1 LIMSDQNNTVLLR
14 VQLDDAGTQKQIQ
27 SLVLAIEAT
36 RKAQA
41 ELTKA
46 RQQGTV
52 SEEQYAKQSVDL
64 KLKLKGQQQEQDA
77 LVKNLIH
84 YRAMMGSATN
94 SVDQLKAKS
103 ALLTMQYNSLSEAE
117 RTTTEAGKI
126 LTAELEATNAA
137 LLDAGKKVGDNRRGV
152 GAYKEAILGAAKE
165 SGLFGGVTEKLS
177 GFQEKYAAAQK
188 IVAVVTGETT
198 GATKALRVAFLAV
211 PLFAIIGLLA
221 TLYTF
226 LTSTQKGM
234 DLVERKTAA
243 VGAVFN
249 VLLKIVQPVG
259 AAMVRLFTEP
269 KEAATDLVEFLET
282 NVANRFKAFGVLVDA
297 IRNRDTGKLRDGFIQ
312 LTTGIADGTAKAKA
326 FVAELGNAAT
336 AQEKLTATTQ
346 KIRAAEEALSLERE
360 QSRAKIE
367 ELKKL
372 SDDST
377 KSVAVRTVAAKEA
390 AAIENALLAR
400 QLELQQQ
407 KINTLA
413 AEQKLKGNITNEDKK
428 ALNDLRREQAT
439 TTQESLALQT
449 ELQNK
454 INSLAT
460 EGAAAIEAARKAV
473 DEALLKRIEADIAA
487 GASREAAAAKYLDDQ
502 LKGDQLRLAS
512 AQKLIDDTKTAEATA
527 YAQDAALLD
536 RALETRRL
544 AIEKSYIEGK
554 SSKVEFEKEMRTIEA
569 SSLAA
574 RLMLATVHKQQTQQI
589 AREIAN
595 FEIKENDRVREEQ
608 RKIADAKQQITDA
621 TLQTALTASQLVIA
635 SIDEESAAGQAALAI
650 KKVLAVAEIGINLEK
665 QIAANAE
672 AGAKISA
679 SAPPVTIPL
688 GITYTIATDALAIAG
703 AALSTAKILGFRDG
717 GVLNGPAHQ
726 QGGIPFT
733 VAGRTGFEAEGG
745 EVILTKGV
753 WSNPLLRPVASAL
766 NVLGGGRPLIPA
778 SYMGAS
784 GLASP
789 LVREQLRGNV
799 TVPIDYNRL
808 ATAFAKMS
816 LSVSVRDTKA
826 AAARDAFTQSQAN
839 S

>member
-1 LIMSDQNNTVLLR
+1 LSRFGLSVALIMSDQNNTVLLR

-282 NVANRFKAFGVLVDA
+282 